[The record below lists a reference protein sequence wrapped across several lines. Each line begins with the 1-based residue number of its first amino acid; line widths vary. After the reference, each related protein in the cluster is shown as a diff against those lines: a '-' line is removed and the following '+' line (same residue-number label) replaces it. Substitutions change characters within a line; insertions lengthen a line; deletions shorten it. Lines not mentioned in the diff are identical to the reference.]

1 MTEEPCPK
9 SSRIASAAG
18 LLLEPSR
25 ASACSRSPIPSP
37 SRAPEAKDGE
47 AAAVKRLATRMAA
60 GGLIARPDPTDPQG
74 MILMQRR
81 GSASLGAG
89 LVRRELVL
97 AGVACG
103 LIERTKA
110 GFAACAQPAP
120 APEVA
125 RGQDAAPRS
134 GQDGAPAQVN
144 ERESPLAW
152 LRRRKAEGGE
162 PFMPD
167 DAFLASERFRA
178 DVTRACLMPS
188 VTTNWDRV
196 ESPSAQPGPRDPASA
211 SDAAL
216 AARQR
221 VRTVYR
227 LLGRDMADFLMDV
240 CAFLMPLTEAERRRG
255 WPARSG
261 KLVLRLALT
270 QLAVHYGIATQ
281 TTARTQAPIEGWM
294 APDARAGID
303 QWLGAEAS

>member
-1 MTEEPCPK
+1 MIEEPCPK
-9 SSRIASAAG
+9 SSRIASATG
-18 LLLEPSR
+18 LPAEPSH
-25 ASACSRSPIPSP
+25 ASPPS
-37 SRAPEAKDGE
+37 SSHVAEADDRE
-47 AAAVKRLATRMAA
+47 AAAVRRLAARMAA
-60 GGLIARPDPTDPQG
+60 GGLTARPDPTDPQG

-103 LIERTKA
+103 LIERTKS
-110 GFAACAQPAP
+110 GYVACAQPAP
-120 APEVA
+120 KPE
-125 RGQDAAPRS
+125 AAHRQPAAICS
-134 GQDGAPAQVN
+134 GEDVTAAQVN

-152 LRRRKAEGGE
+152 LRRRKGGDGE
-162 PFMPD
+162 AFMPD
-167 DAFLASERFRA
+167 DAFLAGERFRA

-188 VTTNWDRV
+188 VTTNWGRV
-196 ESPSAQPGPRDPASA
+196 ESPSGQPGPRDPASA
-211 SDAAL
+211 SDAAV

-221 VRTVYR
+221 VRAVYR

-240 CAFLMPLTEAERRRG
+240 CAFLTPLTDAERRRG

-270 QLAVHYGIATQ
+270 QLAGHYGIATQ
-281 TTARTQAPIEGWM
+281 TTARTQAPIEAWM

-303 QWLGAEAS
+303 QWVGAEAS